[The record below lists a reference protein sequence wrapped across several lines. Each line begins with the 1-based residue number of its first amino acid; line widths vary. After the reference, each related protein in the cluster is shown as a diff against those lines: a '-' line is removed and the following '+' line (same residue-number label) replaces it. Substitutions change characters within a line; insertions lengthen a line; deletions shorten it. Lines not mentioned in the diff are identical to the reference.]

1 MKEIAPTP
9 SVKFT
14 RHELAKQLS
23 VSVRTVDSLA
33 ARGRIPFFK
42 IGKSV
47 RFDPVE
53 VEAHLR
59 QTAHVNAQSR

>member
-1 MKEIAPTP
+1 MSNLTLPAK
-9 SVKFT
+9 VT
-14 RHELAKQLS
+14 RHQLAALLSLS
-23 VSVRTVDSLA
+23 VRSVDQLA
-33 ARGRIPFFK
+33 AKGEIPYFK

-59 QTAHVNAQSR
+59 QTAHVNAQTR

>member
-1 MKEIAPTP
+1 MSNLTLPAK
-9 SVKFT
+9 VT
-14 RHELAKQLS
+14 RHQLAALLNLS
-23 VSVRTVDSLA
+23 VRSVDQLA

>member
-1 MKEIAPTP
+1 MTSLTLSAK
-9 SVKFT
+9 VT
-14 RHELAKQLS
+14 RHQLAALLNLS
-23 VSVRTVDSLA
+23 VRSVDQLA
-33 ARGRIPFFK
+33 AKGKIPYYK

>member
-1 MKEIAPTP
+1 MSNLTLPAK
-9 SVKFT
+9 VT
-14 RHELAKQLS
+14 RHQLAALLNLS
-23 VSVRTVDSLA
+23 VRSVDQLA

-47 RFDPVE
+47 RFDPIE

-59 QTAHVNAQSR
+59 QTAHVNAQTR